1 MIGVW
6 KILLAFVEGLFK
18 SKARLNAENAYLR
31 HQLNVLRRNAKGRL
45 TLRNWDRLALVW
57 FYRIFPSVLET
68 TRILTPETLVRWH
81 RQGFRAYWR
90 RKSRNL
96 GGRPRINN
104 ELRDLIRQMCL
115 ANPLWGA
122 PRIHGELLK
131 LGIEISEATVSNY
144 MVKGRRPGS
153 QSWKSFLRN
162 HQEGIASLDL
172 LTVPTIGFKILYCLV
187 ILGHERRRIIH
198 FAVTSNPT
206 SSWLAQQ
213 ITEAFPWE
221 SAPHYLIRDNDCAY
235 GQSYRRRLRSMG
247 IRDRPT
253 SLRSPWQNGHVE
265 RVIGSIRRECLD
277 HVIVFNAV
285 HLRRTMRS
293 YVDYYNNSRTHLSL
307 NKDVPENRPIQWHGT
322 INCDPKVGGLHHHYC
337 RI

>member
-1 MIGVW
+1 MMAIC
-6 KILLAFVEGLFK
+6 KILLALVTGLFK
-18 SKARLNAENAYLR
+18 SKAQLNAENAYLR
-31 HQLNVLRRNAKGRL
+31 HQPNVLRRNTTGRL
-45 TLRNWDRLALVW
+45 TLNNWDRVALVW
-57 FYRIFPSVLET
+57 FYRLFPSVLEA
-68 TRILTPETLVRWH
+68 TRIVTPATIVRWH
-81 RQGFRAYWR
+81 RQGFGAYWR

-162 HQEGIASLDL
+162 HQKGIASLDL

-221 SAPHYLIRDNDCAY
+221 SAPDYLIRDNDGAY
-235 GQSYRRRLRSMG
+235 GAVFRRRLRSMG
-247 IRDRPT
+247 IRDQPT
-253 SLRSPWQNGHVE
+253 SLRSPWQNSHVE

-277 HVIVFNAV
+277 HLIVV
-285 HLRRTMRS
+285 GKRYLRRVMKA
-293 YVDYYNNSRTHLSL
+293 YAA
-307 NKDVPENRPIQWHGT
+307 
-322 INCDPKVGGLHHHYC
+322 
-337 RI
+337 

>member
-1 MIGVW
+1 MMAIL
-6 KILLAFVEGLFK
+6 KILLAFVTGLFK
-18 SKARLNAENAYLR
+18 SKAQLNAENAYLR
-31 HQLNVLRRNAKGRL
+31 HQLNVLRRNAAGRL
-45 TLRNWDRLALVW
+45 TLSNWDRLALVW
-57 FYRIFPSVLET
+57 FYRLFPSVLEA
-68 TRILTPETLVRWH
+68 TRIVTPSTIVRWY

-104 ELRDLIRQMCL
+104 ELRDLIRQMCF

-131 LGIEISEATVSNY
+131 LGIETSEATVSNY
-144 MVKGRRPGS
+144 MVKGDRPGS
-153 QSWKSFLRN
+153 QSWKSFLKN
-162 HQEGIASLDL
+162 HADGIASLDL

-187 ILGHERRRIIH
+187 ILDHKRRRIIH

-221 SAPHYLIRDNDCAY
+221 SAPHYLIRDNDGAY
-235 GQSYRRRLRSMG
+235 GQVFRQRLRSMG
-247 IRDRPT
+247 ILDRPT
-253 SLRSPWQNGHVE
+253 SLRSPWQNGRVE
-265 RVIGSIRRECLD
+265 RLIGSIRRECLD
-277 HVIVFNAV
+277 HVIIFNAR
-285 HLRRTMRS
+285 HLRRTMRT

-307 NKDVPENRPIQWHGT
+307 NKDAPERRQIQSSGT
-322 INCDPKVGGLHHHYC
+322 IKCIPKVGGLHHHYC